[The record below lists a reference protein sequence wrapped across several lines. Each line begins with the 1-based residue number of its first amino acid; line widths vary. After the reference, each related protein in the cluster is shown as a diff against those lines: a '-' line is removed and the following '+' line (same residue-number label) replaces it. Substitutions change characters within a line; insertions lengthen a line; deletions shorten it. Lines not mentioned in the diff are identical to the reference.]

1 MAARFY
7 VSLPQDLVED
17 ILSRLPVKSLIR
29 FKCVSKA
36 CHALITS
43 SQFTKSHFQRASS
56 QNPKVL
62 VLIHHRESPFDVVKS
77 EALVLSQNHVGHGH
91 DGGFEF
97 KEVDVGFSLSST
109 SNIGRVLYTRL
120 ASCNGLVCVELFDEY
135 KDRYG
140 YLVWNPSTRSNRN
153 IPRSTSARFG
163 RNLYGNCYSFGF
175 GYDYSTDDYKILRSY
190 YYKKKNPML
199 QFEIFSLK
207 SFTWRKINLDKD
219 DNIAISI
226 RSKVPMKSY
235 NTYFNGAIYWVVEP
249 KLILMK
255 PSIIY
260 FDLVEEIFHEV
271 PFPEPVSYLTKQT
284 YSTSL
289 WELVILGEHLFLSE
303 CIGQDF
309 NNFSIQLWVMKES
322 WTCTRF
328 ATIPY
333 CNTCLRPIFVSNNN
347 SEILMLHTNDCDG
360 VIGVELIMYNLKENT
375 NTTIFKPKPAFDS
388 DPDPDPDP
396 LIEVATYV
404 ESLYSLDCN

>member
-62 VLIHHRESPFDVVKS
+62 VLIHHGKSLFDVVQS

-91 DGGFEF
+91 NGGFEF
-97 KEVDVGFSLSST
+97 KEVDVGFSLSNT
-109 SNIGRVLYTRL
+109 
-120 ASCNGLVCVELFDEY
+120 
-135 KDRYG
+135 YG

-153 IPRSTSARFG
+153 IPRSTTFDSK
-163 RNLYGNCYSFGF
+163 LYGNCYSFGF
-175 GYDYSTDDYKILRSY
+175 GYDYSTDDYKLLRSY
-190 YYKKKNPML
+190 YYKSEIPML
-199 QFEIFSLK
+199 EFEIFSLK
-207 SFTWRKINLDKD
+207 TFTWRKINLDKD

-289 WELVILGEHLFLSE
+289 WELGILGEHLYLSE

-309 NNFSIQLWVMKES
+309 NNFSIQIWVMKES

-347 SEILMLHTNDCDG
+347 SEILMLDTNDCDG

-375 NTTIFKPKPAFDS
+375 NTTIFKPKPAFGS
-388 DPDPDPDP
+388 APDPV
-396 LIEVATYV
+396 IEVATYM